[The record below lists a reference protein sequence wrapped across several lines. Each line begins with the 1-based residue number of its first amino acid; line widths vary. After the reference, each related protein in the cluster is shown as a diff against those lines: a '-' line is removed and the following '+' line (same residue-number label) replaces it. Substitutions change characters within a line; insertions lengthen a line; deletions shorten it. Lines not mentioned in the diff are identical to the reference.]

1 MSGPEPANMMPKPT
15 SQKHGV
21 PMQKSIMFFIRM
33 LPVFFARVRPASH
46 KAKPACIKYTRNAAT
61 STQMTVDELYIFK
74 PLLSRSNHGA
84 SSIFLAALSQML
96 K

>member
-1 MSGPEPANMMPKPT
+1 MLNAFHT
-15 SQKHGV
+15 
-21 PMQKSIMFFIRM
+21 FIRM

-84 SSIFLAALSQML
+84 SSIFSCRIKPGQYRIILSADTASEVRQML
-96 K
+96 NQKRR